1 MWDGFVSFLDIAFGN
16 EFFVCLDYGFCDEIG
31 FVVNVVCGDVVSE
44 GCVYEIGEV
53 SPVCFFVVSKG
64 SPFVG
69 SIGLLCNEGVG
80 ENR

>member
-1 MWDGFVSFLDIAFGN
+1 M
-16 EFFVCLDYGFCDEIG
+16 
-31 FVVNVVCGDVVSE
+31 VSE

-53 SPVCFFVVSKG
+53 SPVCFFVVSKS

-69 SIGLLCNEGVG
+69 SIELLCNEGVG